1 MGKTMKKALCFIM
14 AAIMIFGNA
23 GTVFAAE
30 SEEQSLEEII
40 RPQIE
45 AFAKSIDQKDADGAA
60 TDILISHGISGNG
73 KKLSVGKS
81 SALTATLMNGE
92 LAKEYLTV
100 LCADLVKTAD
110 ELDMNKIYSLGAVFW
125 QIKSTNF
132 YYFKLYNYNPS
143 VSHNKNG
150 EFTFPKD
157 HFKKVGEITFDKSN
171 EYDETLEV
179 IVGGTCLDI
188 DLEIDKIYSDKIIYN
203 VSVIFMDVFNF
214 DTDNS
219 STLEDLLGF
228 IGLLFFEPFEWESKV
243 DFQIEIPNDCEH
255 SFGEW
260 KTAAEPN
267 CTENGMEERTCPNC
281 GCVDTKE
288 TAALGH
294 SFGEWA
300 VETEPSC
307 TESGTERRDCNN
319 CEHYETKEIAPKGH
333 SFGEWY
339 ESKVPTYTE
348 EGEERRDCA
357 NCGHFE
363 TRTLAALDYLLGDL
377 NGDEKINVLDA
388 NLVRRYAAELE
399 ELDKKKLAAADVNG
413 DGKVNVLDANLIRR
427 FAAKLISNFPVEE

>member
-1 MGKTMKKALCFIM
+1 MLSVFLAS
-14 AAIMIFGNA
+14 IMIFGNA

-60 TDILISHGISGNG
+60 ADALAMHGMFKNG
-73 KKLSVGKS
+73 KYLRVGEDH
-81 SALTATLMNGE
+81 ALTALLMNSE
-92 LAKEYLTV
+92 LM
-100 LCADLVKTAD
+100 KTALTRTCAFYIEMTD
-110 ELDMNKIYSLGAVFW
+110 KLDM
-125 QIKSTNF
+125 
-132 YYFKLYNYNPS
+132 KLYNLGVAVWSMEATESYILYLYDYNAVNNGGFDGTDGCP
-143 VSHNKNG
+143 KNYIKRIG
-150 EFTFPKD
+150 HVAVES
-157 HFKKVGEITFDKSN
+157 IN
-171 EYDETLEV
+171 EYDKSLEWIAGVTVLDTDIETK
-179 IVGGTCLDI
+179 
-188 DLEIDKIYSDKIIYN
+188 EIRKDKIIYN
-203 VSVIFMDVFNF
+203 VNAVFWDNFNF
-214 DTDNS
+214 DMSKNS
-219 STLEDLLGF
+219 GFADLISG
-228 IGLLFFEPFEWESKV
+228 IGALLFEEFTWYSTV
-243 DFQIEIPNDCEH
+243 DFEIEIPNDCEH

-267 CTENGMEERTCPNC
+267 CTEKGIEERTCANC
-281 GCVDTKE
+281 GCAE
-288 TAALGH
+288 TRATDALGH

-300 VETEPSC
+300 VETEPFC

-339 ESKVPTYTE
+339 ESKAPTYTE
-348 EGEERRDCA
+348 EGEERRDCT

-363 TRTLAALDYLLGDL
+363 TRTLAALDYLLGDV

-399 ELDKKKLAAADVNG
+399 ELDEKQLAAADVNG

-427 FAAKLISNFPVEE
+427 FAAKLIDAFPKE